1 MFHEISNDL
10 LELISSVDN
19 IKLLE
24 LQSGLKSKQ
33 ATLDHLKCSS
43 KASTNFS
50 GSSPRKNLFYMHEN
64 TSKLAHT
71 SVVGE
76 APVNC
81 NLRTCLEKSV
91 CYQLLQLFI
100 KNLKVNVKCYT
111 FTCKVLISSGVDTT
125 SCKLPFNCTRK
136 ITNSV
141 LIFFLLNCESN
152 LLIA

>member
-1 MFHEISNDL
+1 M
-10 LELISSVDN
+10 
-19 IKLLE
+19 
-24 LQSGLKSKQ
+24 
-33 ATLDHLKCSS
+33 DHLKCSS

-50 GSSPRKNLFYMHEN
+50 CSSSRKNLFAHEK

-76 APVNC
+76 VSTVNC
-81 NLRTCLEKSV
+81 DLLTCLEKSV

-111 FTCKVLISSGVDTT
+111 FTCEVLISSGVDTT
-125 SCKLPFNCTRK
+125 SCKLPFNRTRK

-141 LIFFLLNCESN
+141 LIFFLFTCESN